1 MSAHRTVATLVRCAL
16 AASGLLL
23 PALAPRALQAQAG
36 SGTLAATTEILLPG
50 VTGTGDQ
57 LLRFGQVTAGQT
69 VNVPPG
75 PAAADASVSSAG
87 WHFGNIRKGRVVSLA
102 LTLPSK
108 LSLGSS
114 SIPINW
120 NNANYALICAYG
132 ASGICDM
139 SASYNPGAQPNVT
152 FTISNAASGTMFD
165 VRFYAGAKI
174 TVPSG
179 LPPGTYT
186 AVVTAAFAYVN

>member
-1 MSAHRTVATLVRCAL
+1 MSAHRTAATLVRCAL
-16 AASGLLL
+16 AASGLAFS
-23 PALAPRALQAQAG
+23 ALAPRALQGQALGG
-36 SGTLAATTEILLPG
+36 SLAANTEILLPG

-57 LLRFGQVTAGQT
+57 LLKFGQVTAGQT
-69 VNVPPG
+69 VDVPPG
-75 PAAADASVSSAG
+75 QASSGAAVSSAG
-87 WHFGNIRKGRVVSLA
+87 WHFGNIRKGRVVSLS

-108 LSLGSS
+108 LSLGAS

-132 ASGICDM
+132 GSGICDM
-139 SASYNPGAQPNVT
+139 SASYNPGAQPNVN

-174 TVPSG
+174 TVPAG

-186 AVVTAAFAYVN
+186 AVVTAVFAYVT